1 MEALGV
7 DLGKQGIGQTLAV
20 LASCTRARSRYTLV
34 NTSTNRQWHLHDPW
48 KVNGLRHNSAT
59 VWARI
64 SVWSPERCEIAPA
77 TRLFESLDPKRG
89 TVKKTSVPVGSLRQ
103 MKWETSSNHPSKSSN
118 KLLQRNVF
126 WVFKTAFTAFDL
138 CSFCFAFALARHFAS
153 WHPPSSTKWPSYGV
167 CAKQLPGSKEMQE
180 LCDFAWVSVFLPM
193 VLLCSAWGLPNE
205 QTLVQL
211 WLLMTPV
218 ASSHCL

>member
-1 MEALGV
+1 
-7 DLGKQGIGQTLAV
+7 
-20 LASCTRARSRYTLV
+20 
-34 NTSTNRQWHLHDPW
+34 
-48 KVNGLRHNSAT
+48 
-59 VWARI
+59 
-64 SVWSPERCEIAPA
+64 
-77 TRLFESLDPKRG
+77 
-89 TVKKTSVPVGSLRQ
+89 
-103 MKWETSSNHPSKSSN
+103 
-118 KLLQRNVF
+118 
-126 WVFKTAFTAFDL
+126 
-138 CSFCFAFALARHFAS
+138 
-153 WHPPSSTKWPSYGV
+153 V